1 MKKGTKRL
9 IGLLVF
15 LAIATA
21 AAIFIIQNEG
31 QGSKQAAVKPT
42 EAAENSVANE
52 QEAPEQAFLVYE
64 NAEVNCIID
73 VADSGSVALATG
85 ADHISY
91 EVIDGDMPKGLT
103 IAEDGTILG
112 AYPRPMKGRVVTV
125 RASAEGCDPVEA
137 EITINVVKPFLT
149 FTGTTLAD
157 AKAGVEYAASVAYIS
172 DTTEKVTFKLAKG
185 SVLPEGLTLNKN
197 GVITGTPT
205 TVQRG
210 VPFTVVAEAKGYSDT
225 EAVFKLDVIIDH
237 KSNETGTILN
247 YNGGDLKSAYENEYY
262 LNQTG
267 VAAGVM
273 SLNNN
278 ELTFELAEGSQLPEG
293 LTLYSNGAI
302 FGTPKASRVQ
312 SFDIIAHAAGCE
324 DQRRTFTLNIM
335 GSQVGYDN
343 SMTLEGAIRGEA
355 FDRSVATA
363 YAGEEMITYSVD
375 EKNAEIL
382 KELGLALSSD
392 GELTGTPTRSTK
404 RARFTVIAS
413 AEGYSEATCTVYM
426 NIQEP
431 MTETTVFEAEYL
443 NLAGK
448 TGVGYSGA
456 PADEGLI
463 CRNETAG
470 NHFFLG
476 YLHSPN
482 MYFEYTIY
490 SGADT
495 EGELLLSLGQELG
508 DDISFDPS
516 TLDVSVNGVSLSFG
530 SFHVPGARQ
539 SYTVFEEFSAGK
551 IKLNA
556 GENKIRITVKPNTLF
571 GGATGGPGLDYIR
584 IDGASAPLMWQP
596 CLYNFDLVVI

>member
-149 FTGTTLAD
+149 FTGITLAD

-363 YAGEEMITYSVD
+363 YAGEEVITYSVD
-375 EKNAEIL
+375 EKNAAIL

-463 CRNETAG
+463 AATRRQATISSWVICTAR
-470 NHFFLG
+470 
-476 YLHSPN
+476 
-482 MYFEYTIY
+482 TCI
-490 SGADT
+490 
-495 EGELLLSLGQELG
+495 LSTRSILGQ
-508 DDISFDPS
+508 IQK
-516 TLDVSVNGVSLSFG
+516 VNCCYPWGRSWAMTSLSTRLHWMSLSMVHPCPLVAFMFREPARAIRFLR
-530 SFHVPGARQ
+530 SSVPEK
-539 SYTVFEEFSAGK
+539 SS
-551 IKLNA
+551 
-556 GENKIRITVKPNTLF
+556 
-571 GGATGGPGLDYIR
+571 
-584 IDGASAPLMWQP
+584 
-596 CLYNFDLVVI
+596 

>member
-149 FTGTTLAD
+149 FTGITLAD

-247 YNGGDLKSAYENEYY
+247 YNGGSLAGAKLYVSLFPCNECAKAIIQAGIKEVIYDCDKY
-262 LNQTG
+262 ADTAG
-267 VAAGVM
+267 VKASKRMMDAAGVRYHQYHRTGRKI
-273 SLNNN
+273 
-278 ELTFELAEGSQLPEG
+278 EFE
-293 LTLYSNGAI
+293 I
-302 FGTPKASRVQ
+302 
-312 SFDIIAHAAGCE
+312 
-324 DQRRTFTLNIM
+324 
-335 GSQVGYDN
+335 
-343 SMTLEGAIRGEA
+343 
-355 FDRSVATA
+355 
-363 YAGEEMITYSVD
+363 
-375 EKNAEIL
+375 
-382 KELGLALSSD
+382 
-392 GELTGTPTRSTK
+392 
-404 RARFTVIAS
+404 
-413 AEGYSEATCTVYM
+413 
-426 NIQEP
+426 
-431 MTETTVFEAEYL
+431 
-443 NLAGK
+443 
-448 TGVGYSGA
+448 
-456 PADEGLI
+456 
-463 CRNETAG
+463 
-470 NHFFLG
+470 
-476 YLHSPN
+476 
-482 MYFEYTIY
+482 
-490 SGADT
+490 
-495 EGELLLSLGQELG
+495 
-508 DDISFDPS
+508 
-516 TLDVSVNGVSLSFG
+516 
-530 SFHVPGARQ
+530 
-539 SYTVFEEFSAGK
+539 
-551 IKLNA
+551 
-556 GENKIRITVKPNTLF
+556 
-571 GGATGGPGLDYIR
+571 
-584 IDGASAPLMWQP
+584 
-596 CLYNFDLVVI
+596 

>member
-1 MKKGTKRL
+1 M
-9 IGLLVF
+9 
-15 LAIATA
+15 
-21 AAIFIIQNEG
+21 
-31 QGSKQAAVKPT
+31 
-42 EAAENSVANE
+42 
-52 QEAPEQAFLVYE
+52 
-64 NAEVNCIID
+64 
-73 VADSGSVALATG
+73 
-85 ADHISY
+85 
-91 EVIDGDMPKGLT
+91 
-103 IAEDGTILG
+103 
-112 AYPRPMKGRVVTV
+112 
-125 RASAEGCDPVEA
+125 
-137 EITINVVKPFLT
+137 
-149 FTGTTLAD
+149 
-157 AKAGVEYAASVAYIS
+157 
-172 DTTEKVTFKLAKG
+172 
-185 SVLPEGLTLNKN
+185 
-197 GVITGTPT
+197 
-205 TVQRG
+205 
-210 VPFTVVAEAKGYSDT
+210 
-225 EAVFKLDVIIDH
+225 
-237 KSNETGTILN
+237 
-247 YNGGDLKSAYENEYY
+247 
-262 LNQTG
+262 
-267 VAAGVM
+267 
-273 SLNNN
+273 
-278 ELTFELAEGSQLPEG
+278 
-293 LTLYSNGAI
+293 
-302 FGTPKASRVQ
+302 
-312 SFDIIAHAAGCE
+312 
-324 DQRRTFTLNIM
+324 
-335 GSQVGYDN
+335 GYDN

-363 YAGEEMITYSVD
+363 YAGEEVITYSVD

-470 NHFFLG
+470 NQFFLG